1 MSLQSNSGHFSSQP
15 GMHERHLQRK
25 LNNPLFE
32 QQHITHSDI
41 TAAQILDNQAHDR
54 FMPDFNSLLQEVAN
68 LSGQVETETLNELK
82 ARLDKSYAQISALPG
97 ETGPFKQAIRKLIT
111 VITTSV
117 MHNSEQDPMA
127 TSKLEDEN
135 AARLLHYD
143 LQDLPLIAD
152 ITNKDS
158 PITEEELVP
167 SLLSEQEA
175 GLAAALPMFSKH
187 QLLQIQANAEI
198 NLTAL
203 QAKGQDM
210 THGWQNLELISAAA
224 SAAPDDLDSVN

>member
-1 MSLQSNSGHFSSQP
+1 MALQSNSGQFSSQP

-25 LNNPLFE
+25 INNPLFE
-32 QQHITHSDI
+32 LQQITHSDI
-41 TAAQILDNQAHDR
+41 SAVQITDNQARDH
-54 FMPDFNSLLQEVAN
+54 FMPDFNSLLQEVAD
-68 LSGQVETETLNELK
+68 LTGQVETEILNALK
-82 ARLDKSYAQISALPG
+82 ERLDKSYSQASALPG
-97 ETGPFKQAIRKLIT
+97 DIVPFKQAIRKLIT

-117 MHNSEQDPMA
+117 MRNSEQDPMA
-127 TSKLEDEN
+127 TSKLEEEN

-143 LQDLPLIAD
+143 LQDMTLIAD

-158 PITEEELVP
+158 PITEDELVA
-167 SLLSEQEA
+167 SLLSESEA

-203 QAKGQDM
+203 RQKGQDM
-210 THGWQNLELISAAA
+210 TQAWQNMELISTAA
-224 SAAPDDLDSVN
+224 SVAPDDIERMN